1 MPGPIYV
8 IGHKHSDMDSVAA
21 ADGYA
26 RLLQL
31 QGEGQPIAAR
41 QGELKPE
48 VRFILERF
56 HVDPPLEL
64 EDVYLR
70 VSDVMQQQML
80 SISLDQS
87 LLEAGRILQERH
99 RLSLPVV
106 DAGNKVRGIL
116 ATEDFAQLFFRGRDL
131 QSVNRLPLRRDNLV
145 RVLSGDVLV
154 EGRRLLGDRVLVGA
168 MQVETMVEYIEPGCL
183 VVLGDRE
190 DAQLAAMEHGAAALV
205 VTGDL
210 PISERTHA
218 RAQQLGVLVIRT
230 AYHTFTAAHLLTLSI
245 SVQELMSKDF
255 DCCHTEDRISEV
267 QRTLARR
274 RALPVVESDGRL
286 VGYLSRTDLIT
297 AQPKQVILV
306 DHNER
311 SQAVDGLD
319 EAELLGVIDHHRISD
334 VHTNRPILF
343 RAEAVGSTSTIVAGL
358 YGEAGIVPPHE
369 VAGLLLTGLLND
381 TLLRHSPTGTQRGKQ
396 RYGALPEL
404 AR

>member
-8 IGHKHSDMDSVAA
+8 IGHKHSDLDSVAA

-80 SISLDQS
+80 SISLDQP

-116 ATEDFAQLFFRGRDL
+116 ATEDFAQLFFRGLDV
-131 QSVNRLPLRRDNLV
+131 QSVNRLPLQRDNLV

-154 EGRRLLGDRVLVGA
+154 EGRPLLADPFLRRPL
-168 MQVETMVEYIEPGCL
+168 
-183 VVLGDRE
+183 
-190 DAQLAAMEHGAAALV
+190 
-205 VTGDL
+205 
-210 PISERTHA
+210 
-218 RAQQLGVLVIRT
+218 
-230 AYHTFTAAHLLTLSI
+230 HTKPSGKSI
-245 SVQELMSKDF
+245 
-255 DCCHTEDRISEV
+255 
-267 QRTLARR
+267 
-274 RALPVVESDGRL
+274 
-286 VGYLSRTDLIT
+286 
-297 AQPKQVILV
+297 
-306 DHNER
+306 
-311 SQAVDGLD
+311 
-319 EAELLGVIDHHRISD
+319 
-334 VHTNRPILF
+334 
-343 RAEAVGSTSTIVAGL
+343 
-358 YGEAGIVPPHE
+358 
-369 VAGLLLTGLLND
+369 
-381 TLLRHSPTGTQRGKQ
+381 
-396 RYGALPEL
+396 
-404 AR
+404 